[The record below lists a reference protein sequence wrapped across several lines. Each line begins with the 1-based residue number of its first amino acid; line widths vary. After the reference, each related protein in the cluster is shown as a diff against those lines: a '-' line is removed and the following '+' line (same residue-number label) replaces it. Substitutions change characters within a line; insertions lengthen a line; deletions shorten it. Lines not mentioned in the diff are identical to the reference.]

1 MIPTLLRAAALWAC
15 TASLAWAQ
23 GVDLALVNGKV
34 ITLDPQAT
42 MAEAVAISGDRIAAV
57 GSSAAIRRMAG
68 SRTRTIDLGGRTLI
82 PGLIDSHLHAIRAAL
97 SFSTEVNWIG
107 SPSLTDALGRISAAA
122 KTMKPGA
129 WLIVA
134 GGWNE
139 QQFAEK
145 RRPTQA
151 ELEAAAPDNPVYVQL
166 GYGWVAMTEEGF
178 AALGIKSDADLPRG
192 ARLEQDASGKRLGTV
207 AGSNPAI
214 VALFDRLPKP
224 TYAEQVDGTRAFFRE
239 LNRLGLT
246 GVGDPGG
253 NNLAPP
259 DYAALLDV
267 WRRGEMTVRVRYSL
281 NGQTRGQ
288 ELQEF
293 KAWTG
298 LLPMGFGD
306 EWLKFIGLG
315 ERVTEAMNNNPSPTA
330 DDLARYEE
338 IARWAAGRGLGL
350 TMHWGPDATVGQLL
364 DIFERVNRDV
374 PLAPLR
380 WSIAHLN
387 DASEASLR
395 RMRALGVGWTVQDAM
410 YFGGDGFERQN
421 GAAAARRAPPV
432 VTGAK
437 LGVSIGAGTDAHRV
451 ASYNP
456 FTALQWFLDG
466 KTVSGRA
473 IRGPEETPSRIDALR
488 FYTIGSAWFSHE
500 DRTRGS
506 IEAGKLADLALLSQ
520 DYLTVPVEQI
530 GSTASLLTVV
540 GGRIV
545 YAAAPFAALDP
556 RRTGLRPTTSTT
568 VGAIRSEVG
577 DVAAARQAAASRA
590 ASAGRNP
597 PRPAN

>member
-1 MIPTLLRAAALWAC
+1 MLIPTLLRAGLVWAC
-15 TASLAWAQ
+15 AASAAWAQ
-23 GVDLALVNGKV
+23 GLDLALVNGKIV
-34 ITLDPQAT
+34 TLDAQST
-42 MAEAVAISGDRIAAV
+42 MAEAVGITGDRITAV
-57 GSSAAIRRMAG
+57 GSAAAIQRLVG
-68 SRTRTIDLGGRTLI
+68 PRTRTIDLGGRTVI

-97 SFSTEVNWIG
+97 SFATEVNWIG
-107 SPSLTDALGRISAAA
+107 SPSLADALQRISTAA

-134 GGWNE
+134 GGWSE

-151 ELEAAAPDNPVYVQL
+151 ELEAAAPNNPVYVQL
-166 GYGWVAMTEEGF
+166 GYGWVAMTQEGF
-178 AALGIKSDADLPRG
+178 DKLGIKSDADLPRG
-192 ARLEQDASGKRLGTV
+192 ARFEVDGAGKPLGTI
-207 AGSNPAI
+207 AGSNPGI

-224 TYAEQVDGTRAFFRE
+224 TYAEQIEGTRAFFRE

-259 DYAALLDV
+259 DYSALFDV

-281 NGQTRGQ
+281 NGQTRGK
-288 ELQEF
+288 ELDEF

-306 EWLKFIGLG
+306 EWLRFIGLG

-330 DDLARYEE
+330 EDVAKYEE

-350 TMHWGPDATVGQLL
+350 TMHWGSDANVGQLL

-374 PLAPLR
+374 KLAPLR

-387 DASEASLR
+387 DASEQSLE
-395 RMRALGVGWTVQDAM
+395 RMRGLGLGWTVQDAM

-432 VTGAK
+432 VTASKFGIP
-437 LGVSIGAGTDAHRV
+437 IGAGTDAHRV

-473 IRGPEETPSRIDALR
+473 IRGPEETPTRLDALR

-500 DRTRGS
+500 ERSRGS
-506 IEAGKLADLALLSQ
+506 LEAGKLADLAVLSQ
-520 DYLTVPVEQI
+520 DYLTVPVEKI
-530 GSTASLLTVV
+530 GATVAQLTIVA
-540 GGRIV
+540 GRVV
-545 YAAAPFAALDP
+545 YAAPPFE
-556 RRTGLRPTTSTT
+556 RR
-568 VGAIRSEVG
+568 
-577 DVAAARQAAASRA
+577 
-590 ASAGRNP
+590 
-597 PRPAN
+597 